1 MMKKTSVE
9 DQARVDAIEAALLA
23 RWPENRI
30 APTLER
36 IQALVDALGSPQL
49 SYPTI
54 HIGGTN
60 GKTTTSRMVDSLLFS
75 MGLRTGRFTS
85 PHLETYRERIAING
99 EPIDPKDLIFSYND
113 IAAYF
118 DFIDSKFDNPVSFF
132 EAVTAL
138 AFAAFAEYPI
148 DIGIIEV
155 GMGGEWDATNVVKAD
170 VSVITP
176 IGLDHMEYLGNSLVE
191 IASTKAGIIK
201 EGGFA
206 VLSQQEPEVAVELLR
221 KAAEVGADV
230 AREGLEYSVISR
242 AVAVGG
248 QLVTIQG
255 LKGVYDEIFIPLHGK
270 HQASNAAA
278 ALVAVE
284 VFFGEN
290 DLDIDA
296 VREGFAQV
304 KSPGRCEVIHRD
316 PTIILDAAH
325 NPHGSIALV
334 ETIES
339 EFTFDEIIGVVG
351 VMGDKDARGILLNF
365 EKFMDSIIV
374 TKNSSHRA
382 MEVSDLEL
390 LAIEIFGADRVYSSP
405 DLESAIE
412 KAVKD
417 SVRPLSDETLGIVIT
432 GSVVTVGEARTF
444 VNNKF
449 AQKEQ
454 QEEPGER

>member
-1 MMKKTSVE
+1 MNEISAE

-99 EPIDPKDLIFSYND
+99 EPIDPKDLIFTYND

-138 AFAAFAEYPI
+138 AFAAFAEHPI

-170 VSVITP
+170 VSIITP
-176 IGLDHMEYLGNSLVE
+176 IGLDHMEYLGNTLTE

-230 AREGLEYSVISR
+230 AREGVEYSVISR
-242 AVAVGG
+242 AVAIGG
-248 QLVTIQG
+248 QLLTIQG

-290 DLDIDA
+290 ELDIDA

-325 NPHGSIALV
+325 NPHGSVALHQ
-334 ETIES
+334 TLDS

-351 VMGDKDARGILLNF
+351 VMGDKDARGILVNF

-382 MEVSDLEL
+382 MDVSDLEKL
-390 LAIEIFGADRVYSSP
+390 SIEIFGADRVHSAP
-405 DLESAIE
+405 NLEAAIE
-412 KAVKD
+412 KALKD
-417 SVRPLSDETLGIVIT
+417 SIRPLSDESLGIVVT
-432 GSVVTVGEARTF
+432 GSVVTVGEARTY
-444 VNNKF
+444 VKNKF
-449 AQKEQ
+449 LKKET
-454 QEEPGER
+454 GEK